1 MSDRLA
7 NGTSPDL
14 TPPQGDP
21 AVGYSQS
28 EGAENADGFPPVA
41 LVLPRV
47 SGIYQIRCLPTG
59 KIYIGSA
66 KNLRVRWEQ
75 HRGSLRR
82 GTHPN
87 AHLQRSW
94 DLYGEAKFDF
104 TVVELVDSSGLLQA
118 EQRWLDRTGCA
129 NRNIGFNIFA
139 IAGSPGE
146 AFARTWQGFIAPD
159 GTETTIF
166 NLYGFCRQHSLD
178 FPSMH
183 RLARGKSK
191 LKSYKGWTHKNSPR
205 IRDYVKT
212 YDGFI
217 APDGLLVDPLT
228 NLAAFCRDHGLDN
241 THMVAV
247 ARGRLYSHRGW
258 TFDNDREHR
267 GLPKAHAGFI
277 DPDGQPVIITNLSA
291 FCREHGLLVVHM
303 HGLKSGKRRSHKG
316 WTWRMPDE

>member
-1 MSDRLA
+1 MPDRLT
-7 NGTSPDL
+7 NGTSPNL
-14 TPPQGDP
+14 TPLQDES
-21 AVGYSQS
+21 AVGYPQS
-28 EGAENADGFPPVA
+28 EGVRNAEGLPPVA

-66 KNLRVRWEQ
+66 VNLRDRWGG
-75 HRGSLRR
+75 HRRSLRR
-82 GTHPN
+82 GTHSN

-104 TVVELVDSSGLLQA
+104 TVVELVDSSGRLEA

-166 NLYGFCRQHSLD
+166 NLQGFCRQHSLD

-183 RLARGKSK
+183 RLAMGKSK
-191 LKSYKGWTHKNSPR
+191 LKS
-205 IRDYVKT
+205 
-212 YDGFI
+212 
-217 APDGLLVDPLT
+217 
-228 NLAAFCRDHGLDN
+228 
-241 THMVAV
+241 
-247 ARGRLYSHRGW
+247 
-258 TFDNDREHR
+258 
-267 GLPKAHAGFI
+267 
-277 DPDGQPVIITNLSA
+277 
-291 FCREHGLLVVHM
+291 
-303 HGLKSGKRRSHKG
+303 
-316 WTWRMPDE
+316 